1 MEIRT
6 WPKIY
11 YYTRMN
17 PASEIINRAIK
28 YFVEGLFVAM
38 AALFVPRHRL
48 PFDEVVTLGVVAAA
62 VFAILDV
69 VSPSIGATARQ
80 GAGFG
85 IGANLVGF
93 PGARL

>member
-1 MEIRT
+1 MDPT
-6 WPKIY
+6 
-11 YYTRMN
+11 
-17 PASEIINRAIK
+17 SEIINRAIK
-28 YFVEGLFVAM
+28 YLVEGLFVAM
-38 AALFVPRHRL
+38 AALFIPRHRL
-48 PFDEVVTLGVVAAA
+48 PFDEVVTLAVVAAA